1 MYLGKSVL
9 ARGMVRRF
17 VGDAH
22 LVGEREKKC
31 FTRTHIIASPV
42 PSPTYPIILPYTKV
56 MMVD

>member
-22 LVGEREKKC
+22 LVGEREKK
-31 FTRTHIIASPV
+31 
-42 PSPTYPIILPYTKV
+42 K
-56 MMVD
+56 